1 MNNTASFEK
10 LVDDL
15 EIAVLAFP
23 HTGGIEKCT
32 ERKQALLRAF
42 QSLESSEAVFR
53 GLVES
58 SKPLL
63 YQAIKDSRLVVALTE
78 VCNRLQ
84 KQIELLEAKP

>member
-23 HTGGIEKCT
+23 HTGDIEKCI
-32 ERKQALLRAF
+32 ERKQALLSAF
-42 QSLESSEAVFR
+42 KSLESSEAIFR
-53 GLVES
+53 GLAES

-63 YQAIKDSRLVVALTE
+63 YQAIKDRLLVVALTE
-78 VCNRLQ
+78 VSNRLQ
-84 KQIELLEAKP
+84 KQVEALEAKT